1 MSQSFRLSF
10 DKPLE
15 SAGNKTAIQP
25 GAVLQNEYYEQD
37 GYGRNICFV
46 KDDGSKI
53 FLSYGHLIT
62 GEYNPDE
69 NIILLAFTSHTISL
83 KGVCLEELFYKL
95 MQQLVKQVVC
105 ADSRYDIIND
115 EKNAA
120 VYEIVITVKET

>member
-1 MSQSFRLSF
+1 MSQNFRLSF

-15 SAGNKTAIQP
+15 SASNKTAIQP
-25 GAVLQNEYYEQD
+25 ADGLHNEYYEQD

-46 KDDGSKI
+46 KEDGNRI

-62 GEYNPDE
+62 GEYNPEE

-83 KGVCLEELFYKL
+83 KGVCLEELFYQL

-105 ADSRYDIIND
+105 ANSRYDIIND
-115 EKNAA
+115 EKKAA
-120 VYEIVITVKET
+120 VHEISITVKET